1 MESTISKYEDNL
13 NDFAVAA
20 VLGAAAYTS
29 EDLEHVV
36 GIHWTKY
43 DNKEDIIK
51 LICENIEPRYQKAYR
66 RRFKS

>member
-1 MESTISKYEDNL
+1 
-13 NDFAVAA
+13 
-20 VLGAAAYTS
+20 
-29 EDLEHVV
+29 VV